1 MKRYIKLYFT
11 YLKRAIVTRLEY
23 KKDALIGILSFFL
36 GNVASILGIYFIVN
50 SIPSLNGWTMEQLGF
65 LYGFSMLPV
74 AIDHLFS
81 DDLWCV
87 AYWKVRT
94 GELDKYYLRP
104 VPVLFQ
110 VIAETFQPEAL
121 GELLVG
127 IIMLALCGKGSGVIF
142 NFPNVLLLIVGAV
155 FGAIII
161 TSIKIITAAVA
172 FYTKRS
178 GPLTQVVYGFGSYTK
193 YPLKIYP
200 KFIQL
205 ILQFIVPFG
214 LVISIP
220 IDVVINEGYNPY
232 LLMLV
237 IIGVSMVFLFI
248 SVAFWNKAEKKYSS
262 SGSS

>member
-127 IIMLALCGKGSGVIF
+127 IIMLALCGKESGVIF

-220 IDVVINEGYNPY
+220 IDVVINGGYNPY

-237 IIGVSMVFLFI
+237 IIGVTIVFLFI

>member
-127 IIMLALCGKGSGVIF
+127 IIMLVLCG
-142 NFPNVLLLIVGAV
+142 NVLLLIVGAV

-220 IDVVINEGYNPY
+220 IDVVINGGYNPY

-237 IIGVSMVFLFI
+237 IIVVSMVFLFI